1 VTLTAPATSRAKPDF
16 NTPVFRTLRDASPL
30 FARLEEEGAE
40 CLGFLEKGRE
50 EQYSAGARIVSEGT
64 PASFFIVL
72 EGEVQARRELEGRSV
87 VVHTVQAGGFFG
99 DVPLLLGS
107 AFFAHFDT
115 VRETRVFHLDEPDF
129 WQMLAKCR
137 TVTREV
143 LHTMAR
149 RLKSLEAIGQEQ
161 GKLTSLGSMAAGL
174 AHELNNPAAAAH
186 RAAGELRSAVRGA
199 QEAACALSKAPL
211 PFAARTFTAG
221 LPAEVAREASAATP
235 LGTLE
240 QSDAEERLAEW
251 LDEHGVDDGWELA
264 PALVRAG
271 LREEWL
277 QRLASHLP
285 AEVLSQA
292 LRWLERSLTT
302 LELLGDVEKSAARIG
317 DVVHS
322 VRSYSFMDQAPR
334 QEIDLHTG
342 LDDTLAIMA
351 FQLRGL
357 RVRKEYDRTLPRM
370 EAYGSELNQV
380 WTNLLDNAAD
390 AAGALGEITIRT
402 AREGDF
408 ALVEIRDNGPGIPE
422 AVRERLF
429 EPYFTTKA
437 IGKGT
442 GIGLVTSRR
451 IVTARHGGTIQ
462 VLSQPGDTRFQVRL
476 PLNLSVAPD
485 VVPPRSTEARPPT
498 TPVPPAEP
506 EPVAPVE
513 ASDLRQIEALRR
525 VPLLAPLI
533 QEGGEL
539 ITILSEAAEIHLR
552 PGELLG
558 RQGDAPFFSVIVEGE
573 VQVTKRFEGEE
584 ISLGKQGVGAFLGE
598 IPLLLGGTFVGSV
611 HAVTDAVVYRF
622 EPETF
627 WKLIGACPK
636 ASRLVLSTLAER
648 LQGMTA
654 IASNQEKL
662 SALGTLAAGLAHEL
676 NNPAAAAR
684 RAAAQ
689 LREAVQA
696 QQEFACQLGVSDL
709 TQPQRSLIQQLQQ
722 EVTTLAGTASTL
734 DPLARGDLA
743 DALAAWLQTHAVPDP
758 WELAPV
764 LAGAVLDVPW
774 LERIRGELPAAV
786 LPAVLRWVER
796 TLTVEGLL
804 NEIEASTR
812 RIATLVKA
820 VKSYAYAE
828 RAPRQDVDLR
838 QSLEDALT
846 LVGHKLQGIEI
857 VREYDPA
864 AVTIPGYPSEL
875 SQVWV
880 SLLDN
885 AADALNGS
893 GEIRLRTAPERG
905 HVLVEIGDNGPGVPP
920 DLQRRIWEPFFTTK
934 EVGQGMGLGL
944 VTSHRIVVDRH
955 QGELRLDSRP
965 GDTRV
970 QIRLPLTTHK

>member
-1 VTLTAPATSRAKPDF
+1 VDF

-30 FARLEEEGAE
+30 FARLEEEGAD

-50 EQYSAGARIVSEGT
+50 ERYPSGTRIVMEGQ
-64 PASFFIVL
+64 AAAFFIVL
-72 EGEVQARRELEGRSV
+72 EGEVQARREMEGRSM

-115 VRETRVFHLDEPDF
+115 VRDTRVFRLDEPDF
-129 WQMLAKCR
+129 WHMLAKCR

-143 LHTMAR
+143 LRTMAR
-149 RLKSLEAIGQEQ
+149 RLKSLELIGQEQ

-186 RAAGELRSAVRGA
+186 RAAGDLRAAVRGA

-211 PFAARTFTAG
+211 PNEARIFIAG
-221 LPAEVAREASAATP
+221 LPAEVARQAGTATP

-240 QSDAEERLAEW
+240 QSDAEEHLAEW
-251 LDEHGVDDGWELA
+251 LDEHGVEDGWDLA
-264 PALVRAG
+264 PVLVRAG
-271 LREEWL
+271 FREAWL
-277 QRLASHLP
+277 QRLAGHLP
-285 AEVLSQA
+285 DEVLPQA

-302 LELLGDVEKSAARIG
+302 LELLGDVEKSSARIG
-317 DVVHS
+317 DVVQS

-342 LDDTLAIMA
+342 LNDTLAIMA

-357 RVRKEYDRTLPRM
+357 RVRKEYDLSLPRM

-451 IVTARHGGTIQ
+451 IVAARHGGSIE
-462 VLSQPGDTRFQVRL
+462 VISQPGDTRFQVRL
-476 PLNLSVAPD
+476 PLNLSAAADAVTPTAAD
-485 VVPPRSTEARPPT
+485 VNSASA
-498 TPVPPAEP
+498 PVPPPEP
-506 EPVAPVE
+506 EPVGPAEV
-513 ASDLRQIEALRR
+513 SNLRQIDALRR

-533 QEGGEL
+533 EEGGRL

-558 RQGDAPFFSVIVEGE
+558 RQGDPPFFSVIVEGE
-573 VQVTKRFEGEE
+573 VQITKRFEGQE

-611 HAVTDAVVYRF
+611 IAVTDSVVYRF

-648 LQGMTA
+648 LQGMTS

-689 LREAVQA
+689 LRDAVLA
-696 QQEFACQLGVSDL
+696 QQEFACQLGISEL
-709 TQPQRSLIQQLQQ
+709 TLEQRGLIQKLQH
-722 EVTTLAGTASTL
+722 EVSSLAGTASNL
-734 DPLARGDLA
+734 DPLAREDLA
-743 DALAAWLQTHAVPDP
+743 DAVATWLLAHSIPDA

-764 LAGAVLDVPW
+764 MAGGGLDAAW
-774 LERIRGELPAAV
+774 LERVRGELPASV

-838 QSLEDALT
+838 QSLDDALT
-846 LVGHKLQGIEI
+846 LVGHKLQGIRV
-857 VREYDPA
+857 VRDLDPDA
-864 AVTIPGYPSEL
+864 THVPGYPSEL

-893 GEIRLRTAPERG
+893 GEIILRTAPERG
-905 HVLVEIGDNGPGVPP
+905 HVLVEIGDNGPGVPQE
-920 DLQRRIWEPFFTTK
+920 LQRRIWEPFFTTK
-934 EVGQGMGLGL
+934 EVGQGVGLGL
-944 VTSHRIVVDRH
+944 VTSHRIIVDRH
-955 QGELRLDSRP
+955 QGELRLVSQP

-970 QIRLPLTTHK
+970 QVRLPLTTH

>member
-1 VTLTAPATSRAKPDF
+1 MSLAAPATSRPRVDF
-16 NTPVFRTLRDASPL
+16 DTPVFRTLRDASPL
-30 FARLEEEGAE
+30 FARLEEEGAD

-50 EQYSAGARIVSEGT
+50 EQYAAGARIVAEGQ
-64 PASFFIVL
+64 PAAFFIVL
-72 EGEVQARRELEGRSV
+72 EGEVQARRDLEGRSM
-87 VVHTVQAGGFFG
+87 VVHTVEAGGFFG
-99 DVPLLLGS
+99 DVPLLLGTS
-107 AFFAHFDT
+107 FFAHFDT
-115 VRETRVFHLDEPDF
+115 VRETRVFRLDEPDF

-149 RLKSLEAIGQEQ
+149 RLKSLEIIGQEQ
-161 GKLTSLGSMAAGL
+161 GKLTSLGTMAAGL

-186 RAAGELRSAVRGA
+186 RAAGDLRAAVRGA
-199 QEAACALSKAPL
+199 QEAACALSKSPL
-211 PFAARTFTAG
+211 PTEARIFTAE
-221 LPAEVAREASAATP
+221 LPAEVARVAGASTP

-251 LDEHGVDDGWELA
+251 LDERGVEDSWELA
-264 PALVRAG
+264 PVLVRAG

-277 QRLASHLP
+277 QRLAGHLP
-285 AEVLSQA
+285 EEVLPQA

-357 RVRKEYDRTLPRM
+357 RVRKEYDRSLPRM

-380 WTNLLDNAAD
+380 WTNLIDNAAD
-390 AAGALGEITIRT
+390 AAGALGEIVIRT

-422 AVRERLF
+422 SVRERLF

-451 IVTARHGGTIQ
+451 IVVARHGGSIQ

-476 PLNLSVAPD
+476 PLNLTAAPD
-485 VVPPRSTEARPPT
+485 AVTPAAADARPAGA
-498 TPVPPAEP
+498 PVPPEDAK
-506 EPVAPVE
+506 PVAPVE
-513 ASDLRQIEALRR
+513 VSDLRQIEALRR

-533 QEGGEL
+533 EAGGHL
-539 ITILSEAAEIHLR
+539 LTILAEAAEIHLR

-558 RQGDAPFFSVIVEGE
+558 RQGDPPFFSVIVEGE
-573 VQVTKRFEGEE
+573 VQVTKRFDGQE

-611 HAVTDAVVYRF
+611 YAVTDAVVYRF

-689 LREAVQA
+689 LREAVLA
-696 QQEFACQLGVSDL
+696 QQEFVCQLGISEL
-709 TQPQRSLIQQLQQ
+709 SLPQRSLIQQLQN
-722 EVTTLAGTASTL
+722 EVTTLAGNPTAL

-743 DALAAWLQTHAVPDP
+743 DSLGAWLSEHSIPDA

-764 LAGAVLDVPW
+764 LAGAGMEVAW
-774 LERIRGELPAAV
+774 LERVRGELPAAV

-838 QSLEDALT
+838 QSLEDALI
-846 LVGHKLQGIEI
+846 LVGHKLEGIRI
-857 VREYDPA
+857 VREFDPEA
-864 AVTIPGYPSEL
+864 THAPGYPSEL

-885 AADALNGS
+885 AADALHGS
-893 GEIRLRTAPERG
+893 GEIHLRTAPERG
-905 HVLVEIGDNGPGVPP
+905 HVLVEISDNGPGVPP
-920 DLQRRIWEPFFTTK
+920 ELQRRIWEPFFTTK
-934 EVGQGMGLGL
+934 EVGQGVGLGL

-955 QGELRLDSRP
+955 QGELRLVSQP

-970 QIRLPLTTHK
+970 QVRLPLVTH